1 MQNFDTLNDLIF
13 FAYNA
18 PGNHETMK
26 YHQLIIGDKN
36 LARKYQEILKAKA
49 YLNNIQ
55 IGPSEVTIKN
65 IMGFSRALAMSNST
79 TIGVFDL
86 LLN

>member
-1 MQNFDTLNDLIF
+1 
-13 FAYNA
+13 
-18 PGNHETMK
+18 
-26 YHQLIIGDKN
+26 